1 MNKLIFVVLAL
12 AAVTVSADRKFT
24 VHILQHFL
32 YPIIIITV
40 AIVIIITVAIVI
52 AFLASLT
59 PIVTIII
66 KC

>member
-1 MNKLIFVVLAL
+1 MNKLIFVVLAM

-32 YPIIIITV
+32 YPIIIITI
-40 AIVIIITVAIVI
+40 AIVN

-59 PIVTIII
+59 PIVTIITIII

>member
-40 AIVIIITVAIVI
+40 AIVI

-59 PIVTIII
+59 PIVTIISIII

>member
-12 AAVTVSADRKFT
+12 AAVTVSADRKFN
-24 VHILQHFL
+24 VHILQYLLH
-32 YPIIIITV
+32 PIIIITI
-40 AIVIIITVAIVI
+40 AIVIVI

-59 PIVTIII
+59 PIVTIISIII